1 MMSERGVVRAS
12 WTCVSLVNT
21 PVIYCHADT
30 AKGNF
35 IGNNIR
41 MIDAFILKMQKN
53 EKNVDFLPGY
63 VYNIDKWWILCLV

>member
-1 MMSERGVVRAS
+1 MSGESYARPGLACLKLKQILYIV
-12 WTCVSLVNT
+12 T
-21 PVIYCHADT
+21 HDT
-30 AKGNF
+30 AKGKF

-63 VYNIDKWWILCLV
+63 VYNIDK